1 MACQLIF
8 FLEVYLNPSQHFNP
22 ESLWHYPY
30 PSQRM
35 PVMGRCA
42 VATSQPLAAQAG
54 LRMLLQ
60 GGNAVD
66 AALASAI
73 ALTVVE
79 PTSNGLGSDAF
90 ALVWDGSQ
98 LTGIN
103 GSGRSPSQWTPD
115 RFAGQ
120 GAMPEHGWE
129 TVTVP
134 GAVDTWSR
142 LSERFGKLPFDVLFE
157 PAIAYAQNGFPV
169 SPITALRWA
178 EAAET
183 YADFTSFTATFLFN
197 GRAPRPGEIFR
208 CPDMAASL
216 QEIAATRG
224 ESFYRGALA
233 QRIAADAAAHD
244 ATLTMEDLSGH
255 RSEWVTPIRVP
266 YRDVHVHEIPPNGQ
280 GLAALIALGVL
291 DHFDLTAFPADSAD
305 SLHLQIEAM
314 KIGFA
319 LAARHIA
326 DPQWMTVAPEA
337 LLDESF
343 LARQAETVQL
353 NRAAGPAAMLP
364 FDAGTVYLT
373 AADDQGGLV
382 SMIQSNFTGFG
393 SGVVVPGTGISLQNR
408 ARGFTLEKG
417 HPNEVGGGKRPYHT
431 IIPGFVTRDGQP
443 VLSFGV
449 MGGYMQPQG
458 HVQMVVRLFDYGQNP
473 QAACDASRWHIAE
486 DGRISLEKGIPA
498 HVGDAL
504 ARRGHVIVDEDPYWG
519 YGGAQLILNNGD
531 AWCAASDPRKDG
543 QAVAF

>member
-1 MACQLIF
+1 
-8 FLEVYLNPSQHFNP
+8 
-22 ESLWHYPY
+22 
-30 PSQRM
+30 
-35 PVMGRCA
+35 MGRNA

-66 AALASAI
+66 AALATAI

-90 ALVWDGSQ
+90 ALVWDGTS
-98 LTGIN
+98 LSGIN
-103 GSGRSPSQWTPD
+103 GSGRSPGAWSPA
-115 RFAGQ
+115 RFAQ
-120 GAMPEHGWE
+120 RDAMPEHGWE

-134 GAVDTWSR
+134 GAVDTWAR
-142 LSERFGKLPFDVLFE
+142 LSKRFGQLPFEALFE
-157 PAIAYAQNGFPV
+157 PAIAYAEKGYPV

-178 EAAET
+178 EAADT
-183 YADFTSFTATFLFN
+183 YAGFEAFADNFLV
-197 GRAPRPGEIFR
+197 GGHAPRPGEIFR
-208 CPDMAASL
+208 CPDMAATL
-216 QEIAATRG
+216 KEIAATRG

-233 QRIAADAAAHD
+233 NRIAADAAIHGAALNH
-244 ATLTMEDLSGH
+244 EDLASH
-255 RSEWVTPIRVP
+255 RSEWVTPLVVP

-291 DHFDLTAFPADSAD
+291 DQFDLTAFSADSAD

-314 KIGFA
+314 KIGFS
-319 LAARHIA
+319 LAGRHIA
-326 DPQWMTVAPEA
+326 DPQWMTVTPET
-337 LLDESF
+337 LLDQNF
-343 LARQAETVQL
+343 LARQAETIQMD
-353 NRAAGPAAMLP
+353 RAAPAAAGLP

-373 AADDQGGLV
+373 AADDKGRMV

-408 ARGFTLEKG
+408 ARGFTLEKD

-431 IIPGFVTRDGQP
+431 IIPGFVTRNGQP

-458 HVQMVVRLFDYGQNP
+458 HMQMVVRLFDYGQNP
-473 QAACDASRWHIAE
+473 QAACDAPRWHIAE
-486 DGRISLEKGIPA
+486 DGRISLENGNPA
-498 HVGDAL
+498 HIGKEL
-504 ARRGHVIVDEDPYWG
+504 TRRGHSIVDEDPYWG
-519 YGGAQLILNNGD
+519 YGGAQLILRNGV
-531 AWCAASDPRKDG
+531 AYCAASDPRKDG

>member
-1 MACQLIF
+1 MSRKFNGHPSSLCQ
-8 FLEVYLNPSQHFNP
+8 
-22 ESLWHYPY
+22 YPY
-30 PSQRM
+30 SSRRM
-35 PVMGRCA
+35 PVMGRNV

-54 LRMLLQ
+54 LHMLHQ

-66 AALASAI
+66 AALATAI

-90 ALVWDGSQ
+90 AIVWDGTS

-103 GSGRSPSQWTPD
+103 GSGRAPAEWSPD
-115 RFAGQ
+115 RFRDL

-134 GAVDTWSR
+134 GAVDTWVH
-142 LSERFGKLPFDVLFE
+142 LSERFGNLPFEALFG
-157 PAIAYAQNGFPV
+157 PALAYAAGGFPV
-169 SPITALRWA
+169 SPITAQRWA

-183 YADFTSFTATFLFN
+183 YQAFDAFADTFLPG

-216 QEIAATRG
+216 QQIAATRG
-224 ESFYRGALA
+224 ESFYRGELA
-233 QRIAADAAAHD
+233 QRIAADARTHGAVLSQ
-244 ATLTMEDLSGH
+244 TDLARH
-255 RSEWVTPIRVP
+255 RSEWVTPLAVA
-266 YRDVHVHEIPPNGQ
+266 YRDLQVHEIPPNGQ

-291 DHFDLTAFPADSAD
+291 DRFDVAARPVDSAD

-326 DPQWMTVAPEA
+326 DPEWMRIAPED
-337 LLDESF
+337 LLATDF
-343 LARQAETVQL
+343 LDRQSQTIRMDRAGEPAGEVPAE
-353 NRAAGPAAMLP
+353 
-364 FDAGTVYLT
+364 AGTVYLT
-373 AADDQGGLV
+373 AADHHGGMV

-393 SGVVVPGTGISLQNR
+393 SGIVVPGTGISLQNR

-417 HPNEVGGGKRPYHT
+417 HPNQVRGGKRPYHT

-473 QAACDASRWHIAE
+473 QTACDAPRWHIAE
-486 DGRISLEKGIPA
+486 DGRISLEAGILGPIGA
-498 HVGDAL
+498 EL
-504 ARRGHVIVDEDPYWG
+504 TRRGHVVIDEDPYWG
-519 YGGAQLILNNGD
+519 YGGAQLILKNGESY
-531 AWCAASDPRKDG
+531 CAGSDPRKDG